1 MGDETNRIHYR
12 ARIRQRF
19 RKLLPKFETRQGIG
33 RGSLCESMTEEYR
46 LEVDLLSR
54 LIRERTR

>member
-12 ARIRQRF
+12 ARIRKRS
-19 RKLLPKFETRQGIG
+19 RKLLPKFETRQGID
-33 RGSLCESMTEEYR
+33 RGSLYESRAEEYR
-46 LEVDLLSR
+46 LKVDLLSR